1 MTVRRRACIRARRG
15 GAADDLVDVVG
26 GEVEAG
32 LGVDDLLDLEDVGDL
47 VAEARLD
54 AHLERHGGAGAG
66 AARALQ
72 LEHDDEAVDLVQR
85 HVAAVRH
92 QARPHLVQ
100 HLLHVLLRQRE
111 HAHRP
116 PCTAPGYT
124 HTRLQQS
131 SFTLPTCCML

>member
-1 MTVRRRACIRARRG
+1 MAIEHLQRTG
-15 GAADDLVDVVG
+15 TDLLDVVG
-26 GEVEAG
+26 VELESG

-66 AARALQ
+66 AAGPLQ

-92 QARPHLVQ
+92 QARPHLVK
-100 HLLHVLLRQRE
+100 HLLHVLLRQGE
-111 HAHRP
+111 HPHRP
-116 PCTAPGYT
+116 P
-124 HTRLQQS
+124 
-131 SFTLPTCCML
+131 

>member
-1 MTVRRRACIRARRG
+1 MTGEHVETMHCKHWTRSVLG
-15 GAADDLVDVVG
+15 WGTNLVDVLGV
-26 GEVEAG
+26 ELEAG
-32 LGVDDLLDLEDVGDL
+32 LRVENLLDLEDVGDL

-66 AARALQ
+66 ATGALE

-92 QARPHLVQ
+92 QARPYLVQ
-100 HLLHVLLRQRE
+100 HPLHVLLRQGK

-116 PCTAPGYT
+116 PCWLHAAFVD
-124 HTRLQQS
+124 QS
-131 SFTLPTCCML
+131 